1 VKICSALT
9 VLSLVVAGAAYATD
23 IRPDSR
29 GLEIAGSSTVQPLA
43 EMVGELY
50 HKKYGAPVRIS
61 GGGTMAGI
69 ESVLAGTADI
79 GLVSRA
85 LKESEKAELDYA
97 IIGHDAVVIIV
108 NSGNPVSEMRRDT
121 LVALFSGTVR
131 NWRELGGRDETVL
144 LISKLPG
151 RSTLE
156 LFEEYTGLRH
166 PSRAEKGQ
174 GGTISKSVYEI
185 GSNLEGAT
193 LVGGLPGAIGYVS
206 MGTAL
211 SLIKEGM
218 PLKILRL
225 DGIPG
230 IRENV
235 MNGGYPIK
243 RDLNLV
249 FRKKNRKVNRF
260 IDIFLG
266 PDGQRILMDHDFIPA
281 KGGKAD

>member
-1 VKICSALT
+1 MKICFTLAI
-9 VLSLVVAGAAYATD
+9 LSLVVAGAANAAG
-23 IRPDSR
+23 ISPDSR

-69 ESVLAGTADI
+69 EGVLAGTADI

-97 IIGHDAVVIIV
+97 TIGHDAVVIIV

-131 NWRELGGRDETVL
+131 NWKELGGRDESIL

-156 LFEEYTGLRH
+156 LFEEYTVLRH

-174 GGTISKSVYEI
+174 GGLISKSVYEI
-185 GSNLEGAT
+185 GSNLECAT

-218 PLKILRL
+218 PLKILSL
-225 DGIPG
+225 DGITG
-230 IRENV
+230 SRENV
-235 MNGGYPIK
+235 INGKYPVR

-249 FRKKNRKVNRF
+249 FRKNNRKVKRF
-260 IDIFLG
+260 IEIFLG
-266 PDGQRILMDHDFIPA
+266 PEGQRILMDHDFIPA
-281 KGGKAD
+281 KGGRAD